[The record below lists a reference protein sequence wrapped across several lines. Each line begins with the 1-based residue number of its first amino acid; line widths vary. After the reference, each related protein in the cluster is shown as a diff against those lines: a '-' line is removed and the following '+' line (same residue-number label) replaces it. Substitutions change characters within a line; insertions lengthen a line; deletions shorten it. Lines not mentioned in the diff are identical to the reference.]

1 MALLFRINVISKK
14 LSSLCCLYTRTF
26 DKNVILAPFAY
37 RQRNIFTNT
46 CSIYFSKKKV
56 DEVKTPKCPDFEQF
70 FTKVKK
76 GEINK
81 YDDEQLGKS
90 SGDKRKPPF
99 IQPPIFD
106 DKTKVG
112 PSQRS
117 LLEKKTLPI
126 TPTQMSN
133 VEDKP
138 SPNVQNENETKPK
151 TTDDKVK
158 QPDRPQASEKKY
170 SSAKPLDEFKQ
181 FELMPRSWDP
191 KTSTVESNPPQQQ
204 KFVSPQQSQ
213 AIEDSKEKLSET
225 SKPPTDGDNNKNAK
239 KYIWVAAAAALL
251 GTTLFF
257 STKNSNPDQPSVEI
271 GVEEAVPIRVA
282 KEEVK
287 GPLQIPKKV
296 PYLIIGGGAASWS
309 AFKAIKE
316 HVPKAK
322 VLVVSNEKHPP
333 YKRPPLSKDLWSSET
348 NGPTNSNEINQHI
361 YLEPTDFYTDPM
373 QLLNEENGGISVIT
387 NRTAKNLNLCE
398 RKVVLTDGT
407 EIEYEECLLAIGSK
421 PRNLLVFQ
429 TAPLQI
435 RSKISFFRSLN
446 DFQSAKE
453 ILSESESIAVI
464 GGGFLASEISFA
476 LSTYANSK
484 KLNVKIYQLFHEN
497 ANMDMTLPQCLSNWT
512 TNKLTDYGLSIM
524 PNTQV
529 HSVHME
535 NSKLKLGLLSGQ
547 LLVVDHV
554 IVAMGSQPD
563 YAFIQMSGL
572 KLANR
577 DCGIAVNRRLE
588 ALPHLYV
595 AGDAA
600 CLPGCLGKETETS
613 YDHAIA
619 TGRIAG
625 ENMAGQKKSF
635 AHQSMFS
642 SNVAPEMSFQSVGR
656 IDSELATVGVFSS
669 SPDNVTDSING
680 VIRGVV
686 FYMKNDRVVGILLW
700 NVLNKINV
708 ARQVI
713 AEGRTLYDLNEVA
726 KRFEIDEIESII

>member
-14 LSSLCCLYTRTF
+14 LSSLCRLYTQTF
-26 DKNVILAPFAY
+26 DKQVILAPFAC
-37 RQRNIFTNT
+37 RQRNIFTNS

-56 DEVKTPKCPDFEQF
+56 DEVKAPKCPDFEQF

-76 GEINK
+76 GQVNK
-81 YDDEQLGKS
+81 NDGEQLGNS
-90 SGDKRKPPF
+90 GGDKRKSPF

-106 DKTKVG
+106 DKRKVG
-112 PSQRS
+112 PPLRS
-117 LLEKKTLPI
+117 AIEKKALPI
-126 TPTQMSN
+126 LPTQTSDA
-133 VEDKP
+133 EDKP
-138 SPNVQNENETKPK
+138 PPNVQNKNELKPR
-151 TTDDKVK
+151 TSDDKVK
-158 QPDRPQASEKKY
+158 QPDRPQASEKKF
-170 SSAKPLDEFKQ
+170 SSAKTLDEFKQ
-181 FELMPRSWDP
+181 FALMPQSWGP
-191 KTSTVESNPPQQQ
+191 KTPAVESNPSQQN
-204 KFVSPQQSQ
+204 KIVPPQQSQ
-213 AIEDSKEKLSET
+213 AIEDSKEKLSKT
-225 SKPPTDGDNNKNAK
+225 SKPPTDGDNNKYAR
-239 KYIWVAAAAALL
+239 KYVWVAAAAALL

-257 STKNSNPDQPSVEI
+257 STKKSNPDKPSIKINED
-271 GVEEAVPIRVA
+271 EAVPIRVVTT
-282 KEEVK
+282 EVE
-287 GPLQIPKKV
+287 GPLQIPNKV

-333 YKRPPLSKDLWSSET
+333 YKRPPLSKDLWSSGT
-348 NGPTNSNEINQHI
+348 NLNEIDQQI
-361 YLEPTDFYTDPM
+361 YLEPADFYIDPM
-373 QLLNEENGGISVIT
+373 QLLNEENGGISIVT

-429 TAPLQI
+429 TAPLRI
-435 RSKISFFRSLN
+435 RNKISFFRNLN

-497 ANMDMTLPQCLSNWT
+497 ANMDMTLPQCLSDWT

-535 NSKLKLGLLSGQ
+535 NSKLKLSLLSGQ
-547 LLVVDHV
+547 VLVVDHV

-563 YAFIQMSGL
+563 YTFIQMSGL
-572 KLANR
+572 KLASQ

-600 CLPGCLGKETETS
+600 CLPGYLGKETETS

-625 ENMAGQKKSF
+625 ENMTGQKKSF

-642 SNVAPEMSFQSVGR
+642 SNVAPKMSFQSIGR

-669 SPDNVTDSING
+669 PPDNVTDGIDG
-680 VIRGVV
+680 VSRGVV

-726 KRFEIDEIESII
+726 KRFQIDETESII